1 MEGLFFN
8 VNGGYIEGLV
18 RGYRNSL
25 LTSQNYGNLT
35 QCDTIDGMLLLLL
48 RLLFYSSMFYMRNEL
63 YLNGSGL
70 TSGLWYLDVKLQL
83 GPAYGDFLAALPP
96 NPSTSSL
103 AGKTTEK
110 LVAEFRYL
118 QAQATGSIARFME
131 YLTYGYMI
139 DNVAL
144 LITGTLHERDTRELL
159 ERCHP
164 LGWFETMPV
173 LCVATNIEELYNS
186 VLVETPLAPYF
197 KGSLSHQDLDEL
209 NIEIVRNMLYK
220 NYLED
225 FHRFVNSEPGL
236 KGTPTA
242 EVMSEA
248 LEFEAD
254 RRAINITLNSF
265 GTELS
270 KAERKKLYPE
280 FGKLYP
286 EGSLMLSRADDVEGV
301 ALAVSGVGDY
311 KAFFDAVGLNQGGG
325 GGGGGAGGIG
335 GGGLGNMAGGGSSD
349 GKSLEDMFYQK
360 EMEISKL
367 TFTRQFSPAII
378 YAWVKLREQEIRN
391 ITWIA
396 ECIAQNQKER
406 IGNYISVF

>member
-1 MEGLFFN
+1 MSRF
-8 VNGGYIEGLV
+8 
-18 RGYRNSL
+18 
-25 LTSQNYGNLT
+25 
-35 QCDTIDGMLLLLL
+35 IDL
-48 RLLFYSSMFYMRNEL
+48 
-63 YLNGSGL
+63 
-70 TSGLWYLDVKLQL
+70 
-83 GPAYGDFLAALPP
+83 
-96 NPSTSSL
+96 
-103 AGKTTEK
+103 
-110 LVAEFRYL
+110 
-118 QAQATGSIARFME
+118 
-131 YLTYGYMI
+131 LTYGYMI

-159 ERCHP
+159 DRCHP

-186 VLVETPLAPYF
+186 VLIETPLAPYF

-209 NIEIVRNMLYK
+209 NIEIVRNTLYK

-225 FHRFVNSEPGL
+225 FYNFVNNDPEMA
-236 KGTPTA
+236 GTPTA
-242 EVMSEA
+242 EVMNEI

-270 KAERKKLYPE
+270 KADRKKLYPS
-280 FGKLYP
+280 FGRLYP
-286 EGSLMLSRADDVEGV
+286 EGSYMLSRADDIEGVRLAVEGV
-301 ALAVSGVGDY
+301 SDYKGYFEATGLGQSSSGAGNMSGGVG
-311 KAFFDAVGLNQGGG
+311 G
-325 GGGGGAGGIG
+325 
-335 GGGLGNMAGGGSSD
+335 D

-360 EMEISKL
+360 EMEISKSA
-367 TFTRQFSPAII
+367 FTRQFSYAMV
-378 YAWVKLREQEIRN
+378 YAWVKLKEQEIRN

>member
-8 VNGGYIEGLV
+8 VTGGYIEGIV

-25 LTSQNYGNLT
+25 LTGQNYGNLI
-35 QCDTIDGMLLLLL
+35 QCETID
-48 RLLFYSSMFYMRNEL
+48 
-63 YLNGSGL
+63 
-70 TSGLWYLDVKLQL
+70 DVKLQL
-83 GPAYGDFLAALPP
+83 SPAYGDFLASLPP

-103 AGKTTEK
+103 ASKTTEK

-118 QAQATGSIARFME
+118 QAQATGSLSKFME

-186 VLVETPLAPYF
+186 VLIETPLAPYF
-197 KGSLSHQDLDEL
+197 KQSLSHQDLDEL
-209 NIEIVRNMLYK
+209 NIEIIRNTLYK

-225 FHRFVNSEPGL
+225 FYRFVTENPEL
-236 KGTPTA
+236 RNTPTS
-242 EVMSEA
+242 EVMAEI

-265 GTELS
+265 GTDLS
-270 KAERKKLYPE
+270 KVDRKKLYPD
-280 FGKLYP
+280 FGRLYP
-286 EGSLMLSRADDVEGV
+286 EGTLMLSRAEDIEGV
-301 ALAVSGVGDY
+301 GLAVSGVQDY
-311 KAFFDAVGLNQGGG
+311 KTYFESAGMGQGGG
-325 GGGGGAGGIG
+325 MTGIG
-335 GGGLGNMAGGGSSD
+335 NMSGGSGSD

-360 EMEISKL
+360 EMEISKMA
-367 TFTRQFSPAII
+367 FTRQFTHAVI

>member
-1 MEGLFFN
+1 MEGMFYN
-8 VNGGYIEGLV
+8 VTGGYVEGIV
-18 RGYRNSL
+18 RGYRNTL
-25 LTSQNYGNLT
+25 LTGQNYGNLT
-35 QCDTIDGMLLLLL
+35 QCETIDGTTPE
-48 RLLFYSSMFYMRNEL
+48 SEC
-63 YLNGSGL
+63 LNI
-70 TSGLWYLDVKLQL
+70 KLQL
-83 GPAYGDFLAALPP
+83 GPAYGDYLASLPP

-103 AGKTTEK
+103 ADKTLDK
-110 LVAEFRYL
+110 LVAEFRYV
-118 QAQATGSIARFME
+118 QANATGSLSKFLD
-131 YLTYGYMI
+131 YLTYAYMI

-164 LGWFETMPV
+164 LGWFETLPV

-186 VLVETPLAPYF
+186 VLIETPLAPYF

-209 NIEIVRNMLYK
+209 NIEIIRNTLYK

-225 FHRFVNSEPGL
+225 FHRFVNEEPGIR
-236 KGTPTA
+236 GTPTQ

-254 RRAINITLNSF
+254 RRSINITLNSF

-270 KAERKKLYPE
+270 KQERRKLYPN
-280 FGKLYP
+280 FGRLHP
-286 EGSLMLSRADDVEGV
+286 EGTLMLSRAEDVEGV
-301 ALAVSGVGDY
+301 RIAVDGVSDYRDMMDQTGMSGG
-311 KAFFDAVGLNQGGG
+311 NS
-325 GGGGGAGGIG
+325 G
-335 GGGLGNMAGGGSSD
+335 GGGLGNQSGGVGGD
-349 GKSLEDMFYQK
+349 TEGKSLEDMFYER
-360 EMEISKL
+360 EMQIAKMSF
-367 TFTRQFSPAII
+367 TFQFTHAIV

-396 ECIAQNQKER
+396 ECIAQNQKDR

>member
-1 MEGLFFN
+1 MEGLFYN
-8 VNGGYIEGLV
+8 VNHGYIEGIV

-25 LTSQNYGNLT
+25 LTGQNYNNLT
-35 QCDTIDGMLLLLL
+35 QCETIDDL
-48 RLLFYSSMFYMRNEL
+48 
-63 YLNGSGL
+63 
-70 TSGLWYLDVKLQL
+70 KLQL
-83 GPAYGDFLAALPP
+83 SPAYGDFLAALPP

-103 AGKTTEK
+103 ASKTTDK
-110 LVAEFRYL
+110 LISEFRYL
-118 QAQATGSIARFME
+118 RANAVGSLAKFMD

-186 VLVETPLAPYF
+186 VLIETPLAPYF

-209 NIEIVRNMLYK
+209 NIEIIRNTLYK

-225 FHRFVNSEPGL
+225 FHEFVNNDADL
-236 KGTPTA
+236 AGTPTA
-242 EVMSEA
+242 EVMTEV
-248 LEFEAD
+248 LDFEAD
-254 RRAINITLNSF
+254 RRSINITLNSF

-270 KAERKKLYPE
+270 KADRKKLYPN
-280 FGKLYP
+280 FGRLHP
-286 EGSLMLSRADDVEGV
+286 EGSLMLSRADDIEGVRVAVEGV
-301 ALAVSGVGDY
+301 SDY
-311 KAFFDAVGLNQGGG
+311 KSYFDATGLGQGGG
-325 GGGGGAGGIG
+325 MGGAA
-335 GGGLGNMAGGGSSD
+335 GNMSGGSGGE

-360 EMEISKL
+360 EMEISKNA
-367 TFTRQFSPAII
+367 FTRQFTHAVV

-396 ECIAQNQKER
+396 ECIAQNQKDR